1 MAVDVCCEIASL
13 VVSPRISFSHDDG
26 IPIECHS
33 HYRSD
38 AFLLESTIDF
48 DFDFC
53 VTDKELISSADEL
66 FSNGKI
72 LPVEV
77 KKPTPFIQINQ
88 SEPKSQQKQ
97 TEKSILEN
105 GMENTSTKKKS
116 LKEFLSTDLDDDEEE
131 TENKL
136 QQPKPFWQ
144 FRRSSSLNYQKNQN
158 NGFLQFLT
166 RSNSTGSSAPIQKN
180 PKIYQK
186 QRSQREQRE
195 KIKVLRKSS
204 SLSSSSS
211 SSSSSFTNFSSFN
224 QNHPLHSSSKRGQS
238 HPLKKSYSTRSYGN
252 GVHVSPVLNIP
263 HGYISKGTVCLFGL
277 GSLFCNGKSKK
288 KK

>member
-26 IPIECHS
+26 IPLECHQQQH

-38 AFLLESTIDF
+38 AFLLESSSTIDF

-53 VTDKELISSADEL
+53 VSEKQLFISSADEL

-72 LPVEV
+72 LPFEI
-77 KKPTPFIQINQ
+77 KNSTPLTQINQ
-88 SEPKSQQKQ
+88 SLQKQPKSLQLQKQ
-97 TEKSILEN
+97 PQKPLLEN
-105 GMENTSTKKKS
+105 GKENTKKKS
-116 LKEFLSTDLDDDEEE
+116 LKEFLSADLDDDEEQE
-131 TENKL
+131 TEKL
-136 QQPKPFWQ
+136 PQPKPFWQ
-144 FRRSSSLNYQKNQN
+144 FRRSSSLNYQNSHI
-158 NGFLQFLT
+158 LQFLT
-166 RSNSTGSSAPIQKN
+166 RSNSTGSAPIQKN

-186 QRSQREQRE
+186 QSSQREQ
-195 KIKVLRKSS
+195 ITVLRKSS

-211 SSSSSFTNFSSFN
+211 SSSSSFSTNFSSFN
-224 QNHPLHSSSKRGQS
+224 QSHPLHSSSSKKSQS
-238 HPLKKSYSTRSYGN
+238 HPLKKSYSRSYGN

-263 HGYISKGTVCLFGL
+263 QALFGL

>member
-1 MAVDVCCEIASL
+1 MAIDVCCEIASL

-26 IPIECHS
+26 IPIECHQQQQQH

-38 AFLLESTIDF
+38 AFLLESSTI

-53 VTDKELISSADEL
+53 VTDKQLFISSADEL

-72 LPVEV
+72 LPFEF
-77 KKPTPFIQINQ
+77 KKSTPFAEINP
-88 SEPKSQQKQ
+88 SLQKQ
-97 TEKSILEN
+97 PEKSLLEN
-105 GMENTSTKKKS
+105 GKENTKKKS
-116 LKEFLSTDLDDDEEE
+116 LKEFLSTDLDDDDEEQQE
-131 TENKL
+131 TTKL
-136 QQPKPFWQ
+136 PQAKPFWQ
-144 FRRSSSLNYQKNQN
+144 FRRSSSLNYQNSQN
-158 NGFLQFLT
+158 SNVFLQFLA
-166 RSNSTGSSAPIQKN
+166 RSNSTGSAPIQKN

-186 QRSQREQRE
+186 QSSQREQRE

-204 SLSSSSS
+204 SLSSSSTSSS
-211 SSSSSFTNFSSFN
+211 SSSSSFSTNFSSFN
-224 QNHPLHSSSKRGQS
+224 QSHPLHSSSSKKGQS
-238 HPLKKSYSTRSYGN
+238 HPLKKSYSRSYGN

-263 HGYISKGTVCLFGL
+263 HALFGL